1 MCPSVSLTSRHAQHL
16 FNNQNSNIRRTHPTQ
31 RARAM
36 ANLRSISL
44 DELSKRV
51 SEAIIDDCGSL
62 MDSNRIANAALYH
75 LCEKRVDTEEVDVE
89 DLGDAIEECFHEA
102 IYEDRIEK
110 IITQS
115 LKNAGVTNDPP
126 VVQAP
131 NTGEI
136 AESVAAAVKTAVS
149 ELRPQPSLLSMEVTA
164 LREQI
169 MGGFPLD
176 SQFIS
181 CCLNN

>member
-1 MCPSVSLTSRHAQHL
+1 
-16 FNNQNSNIRRTHPTQ
+16 
-31 RARAM
+31 M

-51 SEAIIDDCGSL
+51 SEAIIDDCSSL
-62 MDSNRIANAALYH
+62 MDSNRITNAALYH
-75 LCEKRVDTEEVDVE
+75 LCEKRVDTEEVDTE

-102 IYEDRIEK
+102 IYEDTIEQ

-115 LKNAGVTNDPP
+115 LKNAGFNNDPP

-131 NTGEI
+131 NTGQI
-136 AESVAAAVKTAVS
+136 AESVAAALKAAVA
-149 ELRPQPSLLSMEVTA
+149 ELKPQPSVLSMDVTA

-169 MGGFPLD
+169 MGGVSLEFTIHLILSISLTKTPR
-176 SQFIS
+176 SQLQS
-181 CCLNN
+181 NPQPVQRLAKR